1 MKTMST
7 RLFAPTAPMTLYPHE
22 QECAQFIRKR
32 FPDRLPAYFRHVE
45 RARTT
50 MLQRTVAALLREDV
64 FGLHSRSYNLQ
75 VIGSVYITN
84 WHGLTPEWEPAV
96 RQLPAAHLQEGIMY
110 KLFPVAPGQ
119 CLLIPI
125 RGESAFRQCD
135 VGEEVVWIGEGI
147 QTVRDALSFLS
158 LLTPLIKAAGE
169 EQAWAQ
175 LAKELEN
182 GTANL
187 ALAYWHFEET
197 CRMMRTEAD
206 DLFAYIE
213 QRQSDPSFCPT
224 LFFEQLCI
232 EGHPLHPGAKTKLPM
247 SAEDVFAYSAEFG
260 GAPQLPIVAVRRN
273 LCDFRFDG
281 YEDPNAFLLDRFPSL
296 RRPVAERFRQANKQL
311 EDYVLVP
318 VHPWQYGHIIPDV
331 YREELRDGRLWLIE
345 GVTIPAQATA
355 SFRTVLAKEAPLYI
369 KTAVHS
375 QMTSTVRSISPQS
388 ANNGAAYSRLFRTI
402 MERENI
408 LSGIFLPVCEIGG
421 CSFRS
426 EDPKKARNLSVIY
439 REGLGRFIGEGEVA
453 IAGTALYAPSPFSG
467 QTIIVE
473 IIEAYAS
480 GCGRPSS
487 HETALSFLHEYAAI
501 AVRGFLT
508 LLVKYGIG
516 LEGHLQNT
524 VPVFRQGKPVKLLF
538 RDWGG
543 IRLYRPRLTR
553 QGLEIDVRPDS
564 ITVTDDLRE
573 VQNKVFYTVFQN
585 QLGEI
590 IRHISRR
597 WGIAEEQG
605 WACVRRQCD
614 AVFAELAKDPSLTFA
629 VDEDRQALY
638 RPLVDH
644 KALTKMRLQ
653 PEAKTYCFVSVPNP
667 LATNR

>member
-1 MKTMST
+1 MNT
-7 RLFAPTAPMTLYPHE
+7 RLFAPTANMTLYPYE
-22 QECAQFIRKR
+22 QECAEFIRKR
-32 FPDRLPAYFRHVE
+32 FPDRLSAYFRHVA

-50 MLQRTVAALLREDV
+50 ILQRTVAALLREDV
-64 FGLHSRSYNLQ
+64 FGLYSHSYNLR
-75 VIGSVYITN
+75 VVGSVYMTN

-96 RQLPAAHLQEGIMY
+96 RRLPDANLQEGITY
-110 KLFPVAPGQ
+110 KLFPVAPGE

-135 VGEEVVWIGEGI
+135 IGEEIMWIGSGI
-147 QTVRDALSFLS
+147 RTVQDAISFLS
-158 LLTPLIKAAGE
+158 LLAPHMKADGQE
-169 EQAWAQ
+169 DAWAQ

-187 ALAYWHFEET
+187 ALAYWHFEKT
-197 CRMMRTEAD
+197 WQVTGTEAD
-206 DLFAYIE
+206 GLFAYIE
-213 QRQSDPSFCPT
+213 HRRRDPSFCPA

-232 EGHPLHPGAKTKLPM
+232 EGHHLHPGAKTKLPM
-247 SAEDVFAYSAEFG
+247 SPEDVFAYSAEFG
-260 GAPQLPIVAVRRN
+260 GEPQLLIVAVRRS

-281 YEDPNAFLLDRFPSL
+281 YEDPNTFLFDRFPSL
-296 RRPVAERFRQANKQL
+296 RRPVAERFRQANRKP
-311 EDYVLVP
+311 EDYVLIP
-318 VHPWQYGHIIPDV
+318 VHPWQYEHIIPDV

-345 GVTIPAQATA
+345 GVTIPTQATA
-355 SFRTVLAKEAPLYI
+355 SFRTVLAKETPLYI

-388 ANNGAAYSRLFRTI
+388 ANNGAAYSQLFRAI
-402 MERENI
+402 LEREHA

-426 EDPKKARNLSVIY
+426 EDPTKARNLSVIY
-439 REGLGRFIGEGEVA
+439 REGPDRFLGEEEIA
-453 IAGTALYAPSPFSG
+453 ITGTALYAMSPFSG
-467 QTIIVE
+467 QPVVVD
-473 IIEAYAS
+473 IIEEYAKATN
-480 GCGRPSS
+480 RPPSR
-487 HETALSFLHEYAAI
+487 ETALSFLREYAGI

-524 VPVFRQGKPVKLLF
+524 VPVFRQGQPVKLLF

-543 IRLYRPRLTR
+543 IRLYRPRLLR
-553 QGLEIDVRPDS
+553 QGLDIDVQPGS
-564 ITVTDDLRE
+564 LTVTDDLRE
-573 VQNKVFYTVFQN
+573 AQNKVFYTVFQN

-590 IRHISRR
+590 IRHICRR

-605 WACVRRQCD
+605 WTCVRRQCD
-614 AVFAELAKDPSLTFA
+614 AVFDELAKDPNLQTA
-629 VDEDRQALY
+629 VHEDRQALY

-644 KALTKMRLQ
+644 KALATMRLQ

-667 LATNR
+667 LATG

>member
-1 MKTMST
+1 MNT
-7 RLFAPTAPMTLYPHE
+7 RLSLRTADIILYPYE
-22 QECAQFIRKR
+22 EECAEFIEKR
-32 FPDRLPAYFRHVE
+32 FPEHLSAYVHHVM

-50 MLQRTVAALLREDV
+50 ILQRTVAALLREDV
-64 FGLHSRSYNLQ
+64 FGLYSRSYNLQ

-135 VGEEVVWIGEGI
+135 IGEEVISVGEGI

-187 ALAYWHFEET
+187 ALAYWHFEKECQT
-197 CRMMRTEAD
+197 MRKEAD
-206 DLFAYIE
+206 NLFTYIE
-213 QRQSDPSFCPT
+213 QRQSDPSFCPA

-232 EGHPLHPGAKTKLPM
+232 EGHHLHPGAKTKLPM
-247 SAEDVFAYSAEFG
+247 SPKDVLAYSAEFG
-260 GAPQLPIVAVRRN
+260 GQPQLRIVAVRRN
-273 LCDFRFDG
+273 LCDFHFDG
-281 YEDPNAFLLDRFPSL
+281 YEDPNTFLFDHFPAL
-296 RRPVAERFRQANKQL
+296 RGLVAERFREADKRL

-318 VHPWQYGHIIPDV
+318 VHPWQYEHVLPNV
-331 YREELRDGRLWLIE
+331 YREELDDGRLWLIE
-345 GVTIPAQATA
+345 GAVIPTQATA

-388 ANNGAAYSRLFRTI
+388 ANNGATYSRLFRAI
-402 MERENI
+402 LERERG
-408 LSGIFLPVCEIGG
+408 LSAIFLPVCEIGG

-426 EDPKKARNLSVIY
+426 KDPNKARNLSVIY
-439 REGLGRFIGEGEVA
+439 REGLDRLIDEGEIA
-453 IAGTALYAPSPFSG
+453 ITGTALYAPSPFSG
-467 QTIIVE
+467 QPIINDM
-473 IIEAYAS
+473 IEAYAK
-480 GCGRPSS
+480 GIGRPSS
-487 HETALSFLHEYAAI
+487 QETALSFLREYAVI

-524 VPVFRQGKPVKLLF
+524 VPVFRQGKPTKLLF

-543 IRLYRPRLTR
+543 IRLYRPRLER
-553 QGLEIDVRPDS
+553 QGFHIDVRPGS
-564 ITVTDDLRE
+564 ITITDDLRE
-573 VQNKVFYTVFQN
+573 AQNKVFYTVFQN
-585 QLGEI
+585 QFGEI

-629 VDEDRQALY
+629 VDEDREALY
-638 RPLVDH
+638 RPFVDH

-667 LATNR
+667 LATS

>member
-1 MKTMST
+1 MNT
-7 RLFAPTAPMTLYPHE
+7 RLSLRTADIILYPYE
-22 QECAQFIRKR
+22 EECAEFIEKR
-32 FPDRLPAYFRHVE
+32 FPEHLSAYVHHVM

-50 MLQRTVAALLREDV
+50 ILQRTVAALLREDV
-64 FGLHSRSYNLQ
+64 FGLYSRSYNLQ

-84 WHGLTPEWEPAV
+84 WRWLTPEWEPAV
-96 RQLPAAHLQEGIMY
+96 RQLPAAHLREGIMY

-135 VGEEVVWIGEGI
+135 IGEEVISVGEGI

-187 ALAYWHFEET
+187 ALAYWHFEKECQT
-197 CRMMRTEAD
+197 MRKEAD
-206 DLFAYIE
+206 NLFTYIE
-213 QRQSDPSFCPT
+213 QRQSDPSFCPA

-232 EGHPLHPGAKTKLPM
+232 EGHHLHPGAKTKLPM
-247 SAEDVFAYSAEFG
+247 SPKDVLAYSAEFG
-260 GAPQLPIVAVRRN
+260 GQPQLRIVAVRRN
-273 LCDFRFDG
+273 LCDFHFDG
-281 YEDPNAFLLDRFPSL
+281 YEDPNTFLFDHFPALRSL
-296 RRPVAERFRQANKQL
+296 VAERFREADKRL

-318 VHPWQYGHIIPDV
+318 VHPWQYEHVLPNV
-331 YREELRDGRLWLIE
+331 YREELDDGRLWLIE
-345 GVTIPAQATA
+345 GAVIPTQATA

-388 ANNGAAYSRLFRTI
+388 ANNGATYSRLFRAI
-402 MERENI
+402 LERERG
-408 LSGIFLPVCEIGG
+408 LSAIFLPVCEIGG

-426 EDPKKARNLSVIY
+426 KDPNKARNLSVIY
-439 REGLGRFIGEGEVA
+439 REGLDRLIDEGEIA
-453 IAGTALYAPSPFSG
+453 ITGTALYAPSPFSG
-467 QTIIVE
+467 QPIINDM
-473 IIEAYAS
+473 IEAYAK
-480 GCGRPSS
+480 GIGRPSS
-487 HETALSFLHEYAAI
+487 QETALSFLREYAVI

-524 VPVFRQGKPVKLLF
+524 VPVFRQGKPTKLLF

-543 IRLYRPRLTR
+543 IRLYRPRLER
-553 QGLEIDVRPDS
+553 QGFHIDVRPGS
-564 ITVTDDLRE
+564 ITITDDLRE
-573 VQNKVFYTVFQN
+573 AQNKVFYTVFQN
-585 QLGEI
+585 QFGEI

-614 AVFAELAKDPSLTFA
+614 EVFAELAKDPSLTFA
-629 VDEDRQALY
+629 VDEDREALY
-638 RPLVDH
+638 RPFIDH

-667 LATNR
+667 LATSR